1 MEISAVETT
10 VEFSESFSV
19 ASITP
24 TSITVVI
31 TEGTTGSANSA
42 DFTYEVTVNGDEKVT
57 VTGTT
62 NFETTFTFPS
72 TTLTLSLPARQT
84 AFIFS
89 GAVST
94 EITLPSEHTHVTVDG
109 IETAVDLPGI
119 TTTIE
124 ATDSTNVIVQLPEVT
139 TEVVFTEETY
149 TFTWQ
154 TYQISGDNSKS
165 ICGAYTL
172 TAEAAQSD
180 DLCVP
185 GISTVITLPTGA
197 AQSQVFLHATGLTT
211 AFTLPGITTTFVV
224 VWICLI
230 REEGKRTVTFYNR
243 PCLICWKT
251 VSEEE
256 L

>member
-1 MEISAVETT
+1 MVEISAVETT

-42 DFTYEVTVNGDEKVT
+42 DFTYGVTVNGDEKVT

-62 NFETTFTFPS
+62 DFETTFTFPS

-84 AFIFS
+84 AFIFT

-94 EITLPSEHTHVTVDG
+94 GITLPSEHTHVTVDG
-109 IETAVDLPGI
+109 IETAVDLPGL

-139 TEVVFTEETY
+139 TEVVFAEETY
-149 TFTWQ
+149 AFTWQ
-154 TYQISGDNSKS
+154 TYHISDDNSKN

-172 TAEAAQSD
+172 STAAAQSD

-197 AQSQVFLHATGLTT
+197 TQSQVFLHATGLTT

-224 VWICLI
+224 VWIYLI
-230 REEGKRTVTFYNR
+230 REGGKENR
-243 PCLICWKT
+243 YFL
-251 VSEEE
+251 
-256 L
+256 